1 MKPILKLSVI
11 LAMVL
16 TFSSCSSPEV
26 SQNSKTTTGN
36 HGQSVQVS
44 QVQTPVKI
52 PTIKETVATLC
63 SDEFQGRLT
72 GSKGNEKTG
81 EYIVKT
87 FKDIGLDPFFDDSYY
102 QKYYLGVNSSY
113 RGGENNIKLKMV
125 NNVVGVIKGK
135 KSENAVV
142 ISAHFDHLGYVD
154 GTIIR
159 GALDN
164 ASGVSALIEVAH
176 KLKEKSK
183 AKPFDTDIIFCA
195 FNGEEVGLKGSQAFV
210 NAVTSTNYNFYNINI
225 DCVGAKKGGKLALKN
240 KNELSNK
247 LYGAVKTAFKKD
259 NIGFADTV
267 VHGLS
272 DHVNFQSMGIPSV
285 FIAQENVENLVHKPT
300 DTPDTLDYGQIDKIA
315 NAISDFIGANDG
327 VIFIQ

>member
-1 MKPILKLSVI
+1 MKHILKLSAI

-16 TFSSCSSPEV
+16 TFSSCFSREV
-26 SQNSKTTTGN
+26 SQNSKATIVN
-36 HGQSVQVS
+36 SGQSVQAS

-81 EYIVKT
+81 EYIEKT
-87 FKDIGLDPFFDDSYY
+87 FKDIGLDPFFDGSYY
-102 QKYYLGVNSSY
+102 QKYYQGVNGIY
-113 RGGENNIKLKMV
+113 RGEPNNTKLKMV
-125 NNVVGVIKGK
+125 NNVVGFIKGK

-164 ASGVSALIEVAH
+164 ASGVSALIEVAY

-210 NAVTSTNYNFYNINI
+210 NAITSTNYNFYNINI
-225 DCVGAKKGGKLALKN
+225 DSIGAKNGGNIALKN
-240 KNELSNK
+240 KSKVSNK
-247 LYGAVKTAFKKD
+247 LYGAVKTIFRKD
-259 NIGFADTV
+259 NISFSDNV

-272 DHVNFQSMGIPSV
+272 DNSSFGTEGIPNV
-285 FIAQENVENLVHKPT
+285 FIVQENIENLVHKPT
-300 DTPDTLDYGQIDKIA
+300 DTPEELDYGQIEKIA

>member
-1 MKPILKLSVI
+1 MKHILKLNFI

-16 TFSSCSSPEV
+16 TFSACSSPKV
-26 SQNSKTTTGN
+26 SQNSKVTTGN
-36 HGQSVQVS
+36 SGQSVQVS

-81 EYIVKT
+81 EYIEKT
-87 FKDIGLDPFFDDSYY
+87 FKDIGLDPFFDNSYY

-113 RGGENNIKLKMV
+113 RGEQNNTKLKMV

-142 ISAHFDHLGYVD
+142 VSAHFDHLGYVD
-154 GTIIR
+154 GKIIR

-164 ASGVSALIEVAH
+164 ASGVSALVEIAH
-176 KLKEKSK
+176 KVKEKSK
-183 AKPFDTDIIFCA
+183 VKPFDTDIIFCA
-195 FNGEEVGLKGSQAFV
+195 FNGEEVGLKGSEAFV

-225 DCVGAKKGGKLALKN
+225 DCIGAKNGGKLALKN

-247 LYGAVKTAFKKD
+247 LYGAVKTTFKKD

-285 FIAQENVENLVHKPT
+285 FIVQGNIENLVHKPT
-300 DTPDTLDYGQIDKIA
+300 DIPDTLDYKQIDKIA
-315 NAISDFIGANDG
+315 NGITDFIGANDG
-327 VIFIQ
+327 VIFTQ